1 MRSHMQGA
9 RIYSAP
15 SLAEVI
21 RHLSLYRASGM
32 LSIRP
37 ARGVYR
43 EQVDITIEYGYPV
56 RIRQGMYEDVANEAT
71 LRQLNAWG
79 EIHFMFQSR
88 AQLLSLPSPT
98 RPLPQAQFQP
108 SSLPIKPS
116 QSYANL
122 SESQSLPSISVPTG
136 KFPAV
141 SQKMSTSKMPVSGN
155 GTFHSYRGNGNL
167 HTVAPE
173 TV

>member
-1 MRSHMQGA
+1 MQGA

-21 RHLSLYRASGM
+21 RYLRLYRATGM

-37 ARGVYR
+37 ARSVYQ
-43 EQVDITIEYGYPV
+43 EQVHISIEYGLPV
-56 RIRQGMYEDVANEAT
+56 RIRRGMYEEDANEST

-88 AQLLSLPSPT
+88 DRLLSLPSPAQT
-98 RPLPQAQFQP
+98 LPQAQSQL
-108 SSLPIKPS
+108 SRHSIKPS
-116 QSYANL
+116 QPLPNL
-122 SESQSLPSISVPTG
+122 SESQPLPSISASTD

-141 SQKMSTSKMPVSGN
+141 SQGKSVDK
-155 GTFHSYRGNGNL
+155 TFNQGNGNPYGI
-167 HTVAPE
+167 APE
-173 TV
+173 TVIPSL